1 MAFSTDDVRQVI
13 TALGQS
19 SALDLV
25 LKIDW
30 STDTVA
36 LGDLDYALT
45 APGEELVQAVTDFV
59 NGN

>member
-1 MAFSTDDVRQVI
+1 MAYTNEDVTAVI

-19 SALDLV
+19 NALDLV

-30 STDTVA
+30 STDSVA
-36 LGDLDYALT
+36 LTDLEYAIT
-45 APGEELVQAVTDFV
+45 APSEELVQAVTDFV